1 MEARATCRSFQQQ
14 QQSEAALDQVH
25 VFRLRDLRQAHVR
38 PGAHRTTEDRQTADF
53 QWQAEHGRT
62 HRFFQKQDRNHWR

>member
-1 MEARATCRSFQQQ
+1 MEARLARHLQQREQ
-14 QQSEAALDQVH
+14 AAALDQVH

-38 PGAHRTTEDRQTADF
+38 PSTAASAEDRQTPNRI

-62 HRFFQKQDRNHWR
+62 HFQEQDHWR